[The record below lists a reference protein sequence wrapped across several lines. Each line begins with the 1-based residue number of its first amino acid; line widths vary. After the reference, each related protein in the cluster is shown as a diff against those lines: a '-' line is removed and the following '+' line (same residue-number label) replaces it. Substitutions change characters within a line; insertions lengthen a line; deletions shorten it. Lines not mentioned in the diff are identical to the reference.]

1 MAPQVVLSTPR
12 PGPQRKDATVDS
24 TRSVTVGDGIL
35 YAESGP
41 PKYSPRAERAL
52 ALYEERGHDI
62 RRIGENLYRVPSC
75 SGTGFYD
82 VLYGGEHEECPC
94 PDFQFGRGRHACKH
108 LIATALLFAAR
119 RSGVKEIRIS
129 STIAGDPMAHAG
141 KRRAKTASCDGCG
154 RRFVI
159 GELVV
164 LGEDNHDGL
173 THFDGDRL
181 CRSCADAAGV
191 SY

>member
-62 RRIGENLYRVPSC
+62 RRIGPETFEVPSC
-75 SGTGFYD
+75 SGRGHYL
-82 VLYGGEHEECPC
+82 VRYGGEQEQCSC
-94 PDFQFGRGRHACKH
+94 PDRVIPCKH
-108 LIATALLFAAR
+108 LLSVGIMHAAR
-119 RSGVKEIRIS
+119 RSRIRVRTIS
-129 STIAGDPMAHAG
+129 VAGDPFKAAA
-141 KRRAKTASCDGCG
+141 KRKAPTAECAGCG
-154 RRFVI
+154 GRFRRHDVVEVQESLTYFA
-159 GELVV
+159 GDLLCSECWHGSDAVV
-164 LGEDNHDGL
+164 L
-173 THFDGDRL
+173 
-181 CRSCADAAGV
+181 
-191 SY
+191 